1 MIMRLAALF
10 ELLDFIVAKGIKE
23 VQGEAGALAGVVHS
37 CLLSTLLAELPVLLR
52 VFVVED
58 ASVCVHSRVA
68 QKRSVDAIEESFM
81 AYDE

>member
-1 MIMRLAALF
+1 
-10 ELLDFIVAKGIKE
+10 
-23 VQGEAGALAGVVHS
+23 
-37 CLLSTLLAELPVLLR
+37 LLR

-58 ASVCVHSRVA
+58 ASVCVPSRVA